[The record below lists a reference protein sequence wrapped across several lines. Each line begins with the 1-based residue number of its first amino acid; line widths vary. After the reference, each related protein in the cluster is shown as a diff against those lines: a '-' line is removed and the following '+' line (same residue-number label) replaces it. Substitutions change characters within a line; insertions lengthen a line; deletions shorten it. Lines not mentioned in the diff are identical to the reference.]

1 MALTDGL
8 RARVAGLWAGIAGR
22 GALALVDQAAVSGA
36 RLAAS
41 VLVGR
46 ALGADGLGTY
56 TLAFTL
62 IVLAETLLEALVTIP
77 YTVFSQREDARPGA
91 LGNAFAQAMGLAA
104 LVAVAIAGG
113 GAWTLSSG
121 NPGLGT
127 VLLVVALL
135 MPVRLALEFA
145 RRAAF
150 AEHRVGV
157 ALALD
162 AAMASALVGGLA
174 AALWSGRL
182 TVVAAYGVYGLACGL
197 PVAVWAVLRRRDLA
211 PQRAAARADA
221 AEAWR
226 FGRWIAGSRVALAG
240 RETAM
245 PWLLATLAGTASTGL
260 FDAAGKVVGLT
271 TPLLSG
277 LSNVLT
283 PSIAAAVARG
293 GARDVRRVVWRSTT
307 ALVGAVAAVAA
318 VLGVAGGPLLV
329 LLYGDAFAGQG
340 AVVAA
345 FAASMV
351 AEAAGIPAD
360 SGLWAIGRPNVGFV
374 VHVAGF
380 AAAVS
385 AGLALVPPFGV
396 VGAVAALA
404 LGKTLASVLQI
415 ALFARYSAEAPT
427 R

>member
-1 MALTDGL
+1 MALTRL
-8 RARVAGLWAGIAGR
+8 RVRLARLWAGIAGR

-46 ALGADGLGTY
+46 SLGADGLGTY

-62 IVLAETLLEALVTIP
+62 VVLAETLLEALVTIP
-77 YTVFSQREDARPGA
+77 YTVFSQRADVRPGA
-91 LGNAFAQAMGLAA
+91 LGNAFGQAMGLAT
-104 LVAVAIAGG
+104 LVAVAVAVGG
-113 GAWTLSSG
+113 TWTIMEG
-121 NPGLGT
+121 NAGLGT
-127 VLLVVALL
+127 VLLVVALIL
-135 MPVRLALEFA
+135 PVRLGLEFA
-145 RRAAF
+145 RRVAF

-162 AAMASALVGGLA
+162 AAMASVLVGGLA
-174 AALWSGRL
+174 SALWFGRL
-182 TVVAAYGVYGLACGL
+182 TVVAAYGIYGLACVL
-197 PVAVWAVLRRRDLA
+197 PAAVWAVRRRHDLVLT
-211 PQRAAARADA
+211 PAAARADA

-283 PSIAAAVARG
+283 PTVAAAFTRG
-293 GARDVRRVVWRSTT
+293 GAPDVRRVVWRAT
-307 ALVGAVAAVAA
+307 AALTGAVATVAA
-318 VLGVAGGPLLV
+318 VLGLVGGPVLV
-329 LLYGDAFAGQG
+329 LLYGAAFAGQG
-340 AVVAA
+340 LVVTA

-351 AEAAGIPAD
+351 AEAAGIPSDA
-360 SGLWAIGRPNVGFV
+360 GLWAIGRPNVGFG

-380 AAAVS
+380 AAAVA
-385 AGLALVPPFGV
+385 AGLALIPAFGV
-396 VGAVAALA
+396 PGAVAGLA
-404 LGKTLASVLQI
+404 VGKTLASVFQI
-415 ALFARYSAEAPT
+415 ALFARYSAAAA
-427 R
+427 

>member
-1 MALTDGL
+1 MALTARL
-8 RARVAGLWAGIAGR
+8 RAAAAGLASGLAGR
-22 GALALVDQAAVSGA
+22 GALALVDQATVSGA

-62 IVLAETLLEALVTIP
+62 VVLAETLLESLVTIP
-77 YTVFSQREDARPGA
+77 YTVFSQSPGVRPGA
-91 LGNAFAQAMGLAA
+91 LGNAFGQALGLGVA
-104 LVAVAIAGG
+104 LAVAVAGG
-113 GAWTLSSG
+113 GAWAFWGGSA
-121 NPGLGT
+121 GLGA

-145 RRAAF
+145 RRVAF
-150 AEHRVGV
+150 AEHRVSV

-162 AAMASALVGGLA
+162 AAMAAVLVGGLA
-174 AALWSGRL
+174 GALWSGRL
-182 TVVAAYGVYGLACGL
+182 TVVAAYGIYGLACGL
-197 PVAVWAVLRRRDLA
+197 PVAVWAAVRRQSLVPTPA
-211 PQRAAARADA
+211 GARSDA

-245 PWLLATLAGTASTGL
+245 PWLLATIAGTAATGL
-260 FDAAGKVVGLT
+260 FDAAAKVVGLT

-283 PSIAAAVARG
+283 PSIAAAFARG
-293 GARDVRRVVWRSTT
+293 GAPAVRRVVWRST
-307 ALVGAVAAVAA
+307 AGLVAAVTVVAA
-318 VLGVAGGPLLV
+318 VLSVAGGLMLT
-329 LLYGDAFAGQG
+329 LLYGDAFAGQRL
-340 AVVAA
+340 VVAV
-345 FAASMV
+345 FAAAMV

-360 SGLWAIGRPNVGFV
+360 AGLWAVGRPNVGFA

-380 AAAVS
+380 AVAVA
-385 AGLALVPPFGV
+385 AGLALIPPFGV
-396 VGAVAALA
+396 VGAVAGLGAGKALA
-404 LGKTLASVLQI
+404 SALQI
-415 ALFARYSAEAPT
+415 ALFARYSAEAA
-427 R
+427 

>member
-1 MALTDGL
+1 MALTRL
-8 RARVAGLWAGIAGR
+8 RERLAGLWAGLAGR

-46 ALGADGLGTY
+46 GLGADGLGTY
-56 TLAFTL
+56 TLAFTAV
-62 IVLAETLLEALVTIP
+62 VLAETLLEALVTIP
-77 YTVFSQREDARPGA
+77 YTVFSQRSDVRPGA
-91 LGNAFAQAMGLAA
+91 LGNAFGQAMGLAA
-104 LVAVAIAGG
+104 LVAVAVALG
-113 GAWTLSSG
+113 GAWALVGG
-121 NPGLGT
+121 NAGLGT
-127 VLLVVALL
+127 VLFVVALI

-145 RRAAF
+145 RRVAF

-162 AAMASALVGGLA
+162 VAMASVLVGGLA
-174 AALWSGRL
+174 AALWTDRL
-182 TVVAAYGVYGLACGL
+182 TVVAAYGIYGLACGL
-197 PVAVWAVLRRRDLA
+197 PVAAWAVIRRRDLA
-211 PQRAAARADA
+211 PQCAAARADA

-226 FGRWIAGSRVALAG
+226 FGRWIAGSRLALAG

-245 PWLLATLAGTASTGL
+245 PWLLASLAGTASTGL

-283 PSIAAAVARG
+283 PAIAAAFTRG
-293 GARDVRRVVWRSTT
+293 GARDVRRVVWRATG
-307 ALVGAVAAVAA
+307 ALAGAVAVVAA
-318 VLGVAGGPLLV
+318 VLGVAGGPVLV

-340 AVVAA
+340 VVVAA
-345 FAASMV
+345 FAVSMV

-360 SGLWAIGRPNVGFV
+360 AGLWAIGRPNVGFV

-380 AAAVS
+380 VS
-385 AGLALVPPFGV
+385 AVASGLALIPSFGV
-396 VGAVAALA
+396 VGAVAGLA
-404 LGKTLASVLQI
+404 VGKTLASVLQV
-415 ALFARYSAEAPT
+415 ALFARYSAETA
-427 R
+427 